1 MKLDAIL
8 IVVAA
13 VMLAAGIV
21 ALFMGWLPL

>member
-13 VMLAAGIV
+13 VMLAAAV
-21 ALFMGWLPL
+21 AALFIGWLPL